1 VAGPSRRL
9 PDLVVFPLPPAAVL
23 VRQISA
29 VTRRAKR
36 PEEFG
41 VPTAPVANAKIQKRR
56 QQQQQQQQ
64 QFLSFLILDLGM
76 DVSVCLRRLSIA
88 TVQPTF
94 VPKTLAR

>member
-36 PEEFG
+36 PEEYG
-41 VPTAPVANAKIQKRR
+41 VPIAPVANAKIQKRR
-56 QQQQQQQQ
+56 QQQQQQC
-64 QFLSFLILDLGM
+64 LSFLILGLGM